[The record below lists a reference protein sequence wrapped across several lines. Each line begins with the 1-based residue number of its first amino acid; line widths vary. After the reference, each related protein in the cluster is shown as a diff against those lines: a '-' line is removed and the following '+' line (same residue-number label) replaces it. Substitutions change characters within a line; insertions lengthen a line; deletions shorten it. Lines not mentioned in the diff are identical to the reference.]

1 MCRCTVPF
9 RVGWPE
15 IRQVSYR
22 LIDNR
27 AGAAR
32 IPNRSVHLSSASVW
46 TFLIVLTSV
55 ANSTVAR
62 NQRNVLAISSRVVLI
77 RKGGREICLFEY
89 SSLRVIRT
97 FRTRCNKISLFIEL
111 FFGKNRLW
119 NYDFIILF
127 LPIKKYSLLNK
138 IVGFIFLIV
147 DFNYIPLK

>member
-89 SSLRVIRT
+89 SSLSVIRT
-97 FRTRCNKISLFIEL
+97 FRTRCNKISLFTENY
-111 FFGKNRLW
+111 FWEKSFMKLW
-119 NYDFIILF
+119 FYYIIF
-127 LPIKKYSLLNK
+127 TKKDSLLNK

>member
-9 RVGWPE
+9 RAGWPE

-89 SSLRVIRT
+89 SSLSVIRT
-97 FRTRCNKISLFIEL
+97 FRTRCNKISLFTENY
-111 FFGKNRLW
+111 FWEKSFMKLW
-119 NYDFIILF
+119 FYYIIF
-127 LPIKKYSLLNK
+127 TKKDSLLNK

>member
-97 FRTRCNKISLFIEL
+97 FRTRCNKISLFTENY
-111 FFGKNRLW
+111 FWEKSFMKLW
-119 NYDFIILF
+119 FYYIIF
-127 LPIKKYSLLNK
+127 TKKDSLLNK